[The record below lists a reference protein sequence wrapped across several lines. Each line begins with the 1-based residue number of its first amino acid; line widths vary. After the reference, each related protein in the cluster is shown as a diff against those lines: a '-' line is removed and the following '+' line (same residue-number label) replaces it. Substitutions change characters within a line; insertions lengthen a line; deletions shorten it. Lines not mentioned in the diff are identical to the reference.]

1 MLLVWGELEKEREK
15 KEMTGRAGESHGNFF
30 AFLLLIH
37 FCFVQQAKFGRK
49 R

>member
-1 MLLVWGELEKEREK
+1 MLLVWGELQKEREQ
-15 KEMTGRAGESHGNFF
+15 KEMTGSTGKPHGNFF
-30 AFLLLIH
+30 VFLLLIH